1 MTRDLPW
8 IRAALVLVVPDIDD
22 PKTRERLQQAVTH
35 ALLTT
40 GRHWRR
46 AANTVG
52 ETHGLSDATAHPLII
67 IGRMAEEP
75 RQNVLAE
82 AVGIEGPS
90 LVRLLDQL
98 AAAGLVVRRADPSDR
113 RAKVLGLTPRGRQI
127 FERIEA
133 ELTTLRACVFAEI
146 GDGDLE
152 ASLRVFA
159 ALQRYGRAS
168 TAPEQEPES

>member
-1 MTRDLPW
+1 MEQ
-8 IRAALVLVVPDIDD
+8 VVTGIDD
-22 PKTRERLQQAVTH
+22 PRTRERLQQAFTH

-46 AANTVG
+46 AANMVA
-52 ETHGLSDATAHPLII
+52 EAHGLSDATAHPLII

-90 LVRLLDQL
+90 LVRLIDQL
-98 AAAGLVVRRADPSDR
+98 AMAGFVVRREDPSDR
-113 RAKVLGLTPRGRQI
+113 RAKVLGLTPRGRQV
-127 FERIEA
+127 FEQIEA
-133 ELTTLRACVFAEI
+133 ELSTLRARVFAEI
-146 GDGDLE
+146 DGADLE

-159 ALQRYGRAS
+159 ALQRYGREA
-168 TAPEQEPES
+168 AAAAREPEPVS

>member
-1 MTRDLPW
+1 MPN
-8 IRAALVLVVPDIDD
+8 AED
-22 PKTRERLQQAVTH
+22 PKARERLQQAFTH

-46 AANTVG
+46 AANAVA

-75 RQNVLAE
+75 RQNALAE

-98 AAAGLVVRRADPSDR
+98 AAAGLVVRREDPSDR
-113 RAKVLGLTPRGRQI
+113 RAKVLGLTPRGRDV
-127 FERIEA
+127 FEQIEA
-133 ELTTLRACVFAEI
+133 GLSSLRARVFAEI
-146 GDGDLE
+146 GCADLE

-159 ALQRYGRAS
+159 ALQRYGRETALDD
-168 TAPEQEPES
+168 TAPVLEPAS